1 MHCLFVLFV
10 TAVCFLFPLKLKWPR
25 NKNIL
30 FGINFEYILI
40 LADQNNLIK
49 KVKHML

>member
-10 TAVCFLFPLKLKWPR
+10 TAVC
-25 NKNIL
+25 L

-49 KVKHML
+49 KDKHML